1 MMCSADH
8 PFAPEIERI
17 SWIDLNIQV
26 IDHAAES
33 HYEQKDNKS
42 DIMDRDDQ

>member
-1 MMCSADH
+1 M
-8 PFAPEIERI
+8 
-17 SWIDLNIQV
+17 